1 MRKGRITT
9 TIALMLLS
17 ASLMFAADAESLY
30 SDFHQAVDNGDV
42 AQAIETYDDLQDRI
56 AKEADDI
63 RHDIDK
69 AVDKHDGRLYASSTQ
84 ALRKLGSYSIG
95 KEDSDALLTAIV
107 NSDSPD
113 AAQWAQWLY
122 ENSRY
127 YHPTLTL
134 STDIS
139 QDGYRSSYRRTVS
152 VAPGSEV
159 TLPDSTGGDTS
170 RTGVLTGW
178 GITPDEVTYEAGET
192 ITMPYTDQTLFAIYS
207 SRVVFNNDETGDNTV
222 FTDVADGDVVEVPTP
237 PDLEGAIFEGWYDR
251 LSGQYIAPGETEYTV
266 RGMGARFEALY
277 VKLEASELECGHYDV
292 NRIPT
297 GVQLPLTFTLSN
309 SGSEDLS
316 GVSITVS
323 SDSEYARLMNTE
335 AYMRNM
341 YAGQDY
347 TLTGTR
353 LVVSRDCPSGS
364 QLPVTVTMTDSEG
377 RSFTSTFTLTVK

>member
-42 AQAIETYDDLQDRI
+42 AQAI
-56 AKEADDI
+56 
-63 RHDIDK
+63 IDK
-69 AVDKHDGRLYASSTQ
+69 AVDKHDGRLYASAIQ

-122 ENSRY
+122 KNSRH

-159 TLPDSTGGDTS
+159 T
-170 RTGVLTGW
+170 
-178 GITPDEVTYEAGET
+178 AH
-192 ITMPYTDQTLFAIYS
+192 
-207 SRVVFNNDETGDNTV
+207 
-222 FTDVADGDVVEVPTP
+222 
-237 PDLEGAIFEGWYDR
+237 R
-251 LSGQYIAPGETEYTV
+251 L
-266 RGMGARFEALY
+266 
-277 VKLEASELECGHYDV
+277 GHH
-292 NRIPT
+292 
-297 GVQLPLTFTLSN
+297 
-309 SGSEDLS
+309 
-316 GVSITVS
+316 
-323 SDSEYARLMNTE
+323 A
-335 AYMRNM
+335 
-341 YAGQDY
+341 
-347 TLTGTR
+347 
-353 LVVSRDCPSGS
+353 
-364 QLPVTVTMTDSEG
+364 
-377 RSFTSTFTLTVK
+377 